1 MICVSIGRTR
11 HKMVVLEHRALAARG
26 AQFVELR
33 LDWLQN
39 TPDLGFLLNER
50 PTPVI
55 MTCRRPQDQGRWRGS
70 EEQRLTLL
78 RAAIA
83 AGVEYIDLEHDIAR
97 DVRRYGKTKR
107 VISYHNFEETPE
119 DLEEIHERLAG
130 LDPDIVKIVTMANS
144 PVDAVRMLRLVHES
158 KVPTVGFC
166 MGELGL
172 LSRLLCGRYGAP
184 FTYASFSSER
194 ELAPGQISFDE
205 MRDVYHYDK
214 IDKQTQV
221 YGVIGDPVAHSLSPL
236 VQNAAFQAAG
246 FNGVYLPFRVFR
258 QFLSSSLDE
267 FQWLGARGYSV
278 TIPHKEAV
286 LEEIPRHDD
295 MVDDIGASNTLYRD
309 DRLLWHAA
317 NTDYEA
323 ALAALRIALTRESGT
338 EEELVGKKVLML
350 GAGGAARAIGLG
362 LVRAGCGVTV
372 TSRTHARAV
381 SLAQRLGCQQIKWE
395 NRGAVFADILV
406 NCTPVGM
413 FPNVDDTPFPMNW
426 FRDDMVVFDTVYNP
440 ENTLFLKQAR
450 EHACRTVSGIEMFVR
465 QAALQYEYFTGRGA
479 PVDVMRETLRR
490 GISPVTKIV

>member
-1 MICVSIGRTR
+1 
-11 HKMVVLEHRALAARG
+11 
-26 AQFVELR
+26 
-33 LDWLQN
+33 
-39 TPDLGFLLNER
+39 LGF
-50 PTPVI
+50 
-55 MTCRRPQDQGRWRGS
+55 
-70 EEQRLTLL
+70 
-78 RAAIA
+78 
-83 AGVEYIDLEHDIAR
+83 
-97 DVRRYGKTKR
+97 
-107 VISYHNFEETPE
+107 
-119 DLEEIHERLAG
+119 
-130 LDPDIVKIVTMANS
+130 
-144 PVDAVRMLRLVHES
+144 
-158 KVPTVGFC
+158 
-166 MGELGL
+166 

-184 FTYASFSSER
+184 FTYASFSAER

-205 MRDVYHYDK
+205 MRDVYHYDR
-214 IDKQTQV
+214 IDKQTQI

-246 FNGVYLPFRVFR
+246 FNGVYLPIRVFR
-258 QFLSSSLDE
+258 QFLGQSLSE
-267 FQWLGARGYSV
+267 FQWLGVRGYSV

-323 ALAALRIALTRESGT
+323 ALAALRIALTRESGV
-338 EEELVGKKVLML
+338 EEELGGKKVLIL

-381 SLAQRLGCQQIKWE
+381 SLAQRLGCQQIQWE

-450 EHACRTVSGIEMFVR
+450 EHSCRTVSGIEMFVR

-490 GISPVTKIV
+490 GISPLGKTA